1 MEKAVDSRIK
11 AIRDNGMAR
20 LLGDELGL
28 HLQSLLKYSIL
39 LVSGVALIY
48 FVVKGVL
55 SWTSAP
61 SDLVPGKATAAAM
74 EDLLS
79 NMERNFRLQQL

>member
-28 HLQSLLKYSIL
+28 HLQSLLKYGIL

-61 SDLVPGKATAAAM
+61 SAAVPGAATAAAM

-79 NMERNFRLQQL
+79 NMERNLRLQQL